1 MSTPF
6 ASPCRQQVL
15 VLDPGLK
22 DSRTHHHAINRNL
35 AAYAAGLTTE
45 IHVVSHRR
53 AIAAEFPY
61 PVTPAFHRGVY
72 EDSPAR
78 DAAAFAAIVDDH
90 IRDLTRI
97 LATPAPTAVVVHTA
111 TAAFLQAL
119 GSTLAAGGHQVGSA
133 VIQLMFHP
141 LGLAVGEVDPEA
153 SMARYA
159 DAFRRLRQ
167 AERRCGTSVHLSTS
181 CREFAQTFAGLGAG
195 VVDVHP
201 YALLA
206 EAERMEWLQPRPATR
221 TVVGSARRRALL
233 FGGDLKLDKGI
244 AWVAAALP
252 TLLAEHHD
260 VEFFVHLGDNRFA
273 GPRLDLLR
281 QRVVELAAQCPH
293 LKIVEGHIAPPD
305 WDGMIASTDFLL
317 IPYDPGAYR
326 WKTSGMFWEA
336 LLKGRP
342 GAVIA
347 VTRDT
352 WMEREA
358 VATALDVTAVEFG
371 NTAALSAAL
380 RRGANAT
387 DGGHGTVRPPQ
398 PCLTRGN
405 DDYIFARLG
414 GRA

>member
-1 MSTPF
+1 
-6 ASPCRQQVL
+6 VL

-22 DSRTHHHAINRNL
+22 NSRTHHHVVNRHL
-35 AAYAAGLTTE
+35 AAYATSRATE

-53 AIAAEFPY
+53 AIVAEFPY

-72 EDSPAR
+72 EDSPAL

-97 LATPAPTAVVVHTA
+97 LATPYPIALVVHTA

-119 GSTLAAGGHQVGSA
+119 GEALAAGGHQVGSA

-153 SMARYA
+153 STARYT

-167 AERRCGTSVHLSTS
+167 AERHCGTSVHLSTS
-181 CREFAQTFAGLGAG
+181 CREFAQVFEELGAG

-206 EAERMEWLQPRPATR
+206 EAERMEWLQRRPATR
-221 TVVGSARRRALL
+221 IVAGSARRRALL

-244 AWVAAALP
+244 GWVVAALP
-252 TLLAEHHD
+252 VLLAEHHD
-260 VEFFVHLGDNRFA
+260 VDFFVHLGDNRFA
-273 GPRLDLLR
+273 DPRLDLLR

-293 LKIVEGHIAPPD
+293 LKIFEGHIAPPD

-336 LLKGRP
+336 LLKCRP
-342 GAVIA
+342 DTAIA
-347 VTRDT
+347 VTKGT

-380 RRGANAT
+380 RRGANAA
-387 DGGHGTVRPPQ
+387 DGSGTTRLLQ
-398 PCLTRGN
+398 PCLARGN
-405 DDYIFARLG
+405 DDYIFERLSG
-414 GRA
+414 HTA

>member
-1 MSTPF
+1 VSTPS

-22 DSRTHHHAINRNL
+22 DSRTHHHVINRNL
-35 AAYAAGLTTE
+35 AAYAAGLTTG
-45 IHVVSHRR
+45 IRVASHRR

-61 PVTPAFHRGVY
+61 PVTPVFRRGMY
-72 EDSPAR
+72 EDSPAL

-153 SMARYA
+153 SMARYT
-159 DAFRRLRQ
+159 DAFRCLRQ
-167 AERRCGTSVHLSTS
+167 AERQCGTSVHLSTS

-206 EAERMEWLQPRPATR
+206 EAERMEWLQRRPATR
-221 TVVGSARRRALL
+221 TVAGSARRRALL
-233 FGGDLKLDKGI
+233 FAGDLKLDKGI

-260 VEFFVHLGDNRFA
+260 VDFFVHLGDNRFA
-273 GPRLDLLR
+273 DPRLDLLR

-305 WDGMIASTDFLL
+305 WDVMIASTDFLL

-326 WKTSGMFWEA
+326 WKTSGIFWEA

-371 NTAALSAAL
+371 NTAELSAVL
-380 RRGANAT
+380 RRGAGAT

>member
-1 MSTPF
+1 MSTPS

-35 AAYAAGLTTE
+35 AAYAVGLTTG
-45 IHVVSHRR
+45 IRVASHRR

-61 PVTPAFHRGVY
+61 PVTPAFRRGMY
-72 EDSPAR
+72 EDSPAL

-90 IRDLTRI
+90 VQDLTRI
-97 LATPAPTAVVVHTA
+97 LATPAPTALVVHTA

-119 GSTLAAGGHQVGSA
+119 GEVLAAGGHHVGSA

-153 SMARYA
+153 STARYT
-159 DAFRRLRQ
+159 DAFRRLRH
-167 AERRCGTSVHLSTS
+167 AERQGGTSVHLSTS
-181 CREFAQTFAGLGAG
+181 CREFAQVFEGLGAG

-206 EAERMEWLQPRPATR
+206 EAERMEWLQRRPATR
-221 TVVGSARRRALL
+221 TVAGSARRRALL
-233 FGGDLKLDKGI
+233 FAGDLKLDKGI

-252 TLLAEHHD
+252 VLLAEHHD
-260 VEFFVHLGDNRFA
+260 VEFLVHLGDNRFA
-273 GPRLDLLR
+273 DPRLDVLR
-281 QRVVELAAQCPH
+281 QRVVELAAQWPH
-293 LKIVEGHIAPPD
+293 LQVIEGHIAPPE
-305 WDGMIASTDFLL
+305 WDDMIASAEFLL

-326 WKTSGMFWEA
+326 WKTSGIFWEA

-371 NTAALSAAL
+371 NTAELSAVL
-380 RRGANAT
+380 RRGAGAT

>member
-1 MSTPF
+1 MSTPS

-22 DSRTHHHAINRNL
+22 DSRTHHHVINRNL
-35 AAYAAGLTTE
+35 AAYAAGLTTG
-45 IHVVSHRR
+45 IRVASHRR

-61 PVTPAFHRGVY
+61 PVTPVFRRGMY
-72 EDSPAR
+72 EDSPAL

-153 SMARYA
+153 SMARYT
-159 DAFRRLRQ
+159 DAFRCLRQ
-167 AERRCGTSVHLSTS
+167 AERQCGTSVHLSTS

-206 EAERMEWLQPRPATR
+206 EAERMEWLQRRPATR
-221 TVVGSARRRALL
+221 TVAGSARRRALL
-233 FGGDLKLDKGI
+233 FAGDLKLDKGI

-260 VEFFVHLGDNRFA
+260 VDFFVHLGDNRFA
-273 GPRLDLLR
+273 DPRLDLLR

-305 WDGMIASTDFLL
+305 WDVMIASTDFLL

-326 WKTSGMFWEA
+326 WKTSGIFWEA

-371 NTAALSAAL
+371 NTAELSAVL
-380 RRGANAT
+380 RRGAGAT

>member
-1 MSTPF
+1 MSTPS
-6 ASPCRQQVL
+6 ASTCRQQLL

-22 DSRTHHHAINRNL
+22 DSRTHHHVINRNL
-35 AAYAAGLTTE
+35 AAYAAGLTTG
-45 IHVVSHRR
+45 IRVASHRR

-61 PVTPAFHRGVY
+61 PVTPVFRRGIY
-72 EDSPAR
+72 EDSPAL

-90 IRDLTRI
+90 MRDLAQV
-97 LATPAPTAVVVHTA
+97 LATPHPTAVVVHSA

-159 DAFRRLRQ
+159 DAFRCLRQ
-167 AERRCGTSVHLSTS
+167 AERQCGTSVHLSTS
-181 CREFAQTFAGLGAG
+181 CREFAQAFVGLGAG
-195 VVDVHP
+195 MVDVHP

-206 EAERMEWLQPRPATR
+206 EADRMEWLQRRPATR
-221 TVVGSARRRALL
+221 TVAGSARRRALL
-233 FGGDLKLDKGI
+233 FAGDLKLDKGI

-260 VEFFVHLGDNRFA
+260 VDFFVHLADNRFA
-273 GPRLDLLR
+273 DPRLDLLR
-281 QRVVELAAQCPH
+281 RHVVEVAARWPH
-293 LKIVEGHIAPPD
+293 LRVVEGHIAPRD
-305 WDGMIASTDFLL
+305 WDGMIAAADFLL

-326 WKTSGMFWEA
+326 WKTSGIFWEA

-342 GAVIA
+342 GTVIA
-347 VTRDT
+347 VTKGT
-352 WMEREA
+352 WMAREA
-358 VATALDVTAVEFG
+358 GATAIDIATVEFG
-371 NTAALSAAL
+371 NTAELSAVL
-380 RRGANAT
+380 RRGAGAT
-387 DGGHGTVRPPQ
+387 DGTHGMMQSPQ
-398 PCLTRGN
+398 PCLARGN

-414 GRA
+414 GRT

>member
-1 MSTPF
+1 MSTPST
-6 ASPCRQQVL
+6 SPCRQQVL

-22 DSRTHHHAINRNL
+22 DSRTHHHVINRHL
-35 AAYAAGLTTE
+35 AAYATGLATG

-61 PVTPAFHRGVY
+61 PVTPAFRRGVY
-72 EDSPAR
+72 EDSPAL

-90 IRDLTRI
+90 IQDLARI
-97 LATPAPTAVVVHTA
+97 LATPYPTAVIVHTA

-119 GSTLAAGGHQVGSA
+119 GATLAAGGHHVGSA

-153 SMARYA
+153 SMARYT
-159 DAFRRLRQ
+159 DAFRRLRHAQ
-167 AERRCGTSVHLSTS
+167 RQCGTSVHLSTS
-181 CREFAQTFAGLGAG
+181 CREFAQVFEGLEAGP
-195 VVDVHP
+195 VDVHP

-206 EAERMEWLQPRPATR
+206 EAERMEWLQRRPATR
-221 TVVGSARRRALL
+221 EIAGSARRRALL

-252 TLLAEHHD
+252 VLLAEHHD

-273 GPRLDLLR
+273 DPRLDLLR
-281 QRVVELAAQCPH
+281 RHVVEMATRWPH
-293 LKIVEGHIAPPD
+293 LRVVEGHIAPPD
-305 WDGMIASTDFLL
+305 WDGMIASADFLL
-317 IPYDPGAYR
+317 IPYDPNAYR
-326 WKTSGMFWEA
+326 WKTSGIFWEA
-336 LLKGRP
+336 LFKGRP

-347 VTRDT
+347 VTKGT

-358 VATALDVTAVEFG
+358 AATALDVIAVEFG
-371 NTAALSAAL
+371 NTAELSAVL
-380 RRGANAT
+380 RRGAGAT
-387 DGGHGTVRPPQ
+387 GGLGPRRLPQ
-398 PCLTRGN
+398 ASLARGN

>member
-1 MSTPF
+1 M
-6 ASPCRQQVL
+6 
-15 VLDPGLK
+15 LDPGLK
-22 DSRTHHHAINRNL
+22 DRRTHHHAINRNL
-35 AAYAAGLTTE
+35 AAYAARLATG

-61 PVTPAFHRGVY
+61 PVTPVFRRGIY
-72 EDSPAR
+72 EDSPAL

-97 LATPAPTAVVVHTA
+97 LATPYPTAVVVHTA

-119 GSTLAAGGHQVGSA
+119 GATLAAGGHQVGSA

-141 LGLAVGEVDPEA
+141 LGLAVGEIDPEA
-153 SMARYA
+153 STARYTE
-159 DAFRRLRQ
+159 AFRRFRQ
-167 AERRCGTSVHLSTS
+167 AERQCGTSVHLSTS
-181 CREFAQTFAGLGAG
+181 CREFARVFEGLEAGP
-195 VVDVHP
+195 VDVHP

-206 EAERMEWLQPRPATR
+206 EAERVEWLQHRPATR
-221 TVVGSARRRALL
+221 EIAGSARRQALL

-252 TLLAEHHD
+252 VLLGEHHD

-273 GPRLDLLR
+273 DPRLDLLR
-281 QRVVELAAQCPH
+281 RHVVELAARWPH
-293 LKIVEGHIAPPD
+293 LKVVEGHIAPPD
-305 WDGMIASTDFLL
+305 WDSMIALADFLL

-326 WKTSGMFWEA
+326 WKTSGIFWEA
-336 LLKGRP
+336 ILKGRRDT
-342 GAVIA
+342 VIA
-347 VTRDT
+347 VTKGT

-358 VATALDVTAVEFG
+358 NSMAVNVIAVEFG
-371 NTAALSAAL
+371 NTTELSAAL
-380 RRGANAT
+380 RRAAGGA
-387 DGGHGTVRPPQ
+387 DGSGMKRLPQ
-398 PCLTRGN
+398 PWLARGN

>member
-1 MSTPF
+1 
-6 ASPCRQQVL
+6 VL

-35 AAYAAGLTTE
+35 AAYAARLATG

-53 AIAAEFPY
+53 ASTAEFPY
-61 PVTPAFHRGVY
+61 PVTPAFRRGMY
-72 EDSPAR
+72 EDSPAL

-97 LATPAPTAVVVHTA
+97 LATLHPTAVVVHTA

-153 SMARYA
+153 SMARYT
-159 DAFRRLRQ
+159 DAFRCLRQ
-167 AERRCGTSVHLSTS
+167 AERQCGTSVHLSTS
-181 CREFAQTFAGLGAG
+181 CREFAQAFAGLGAG
-195 VVDVHP
+195 VIDVHP

-206 EAERMEWLQPRPATR
+206 EAERMEWLQRRPATR
-221 TVVGSARRRALL
+221 TVAGSARRRALL
-233 FGGDLKLDKGI
+233 FAGDLKLDKGI

-260 VEFFVHLGDNRFA
+260 VDFLVQLGDNRFA
-273 GPRLDLLR
+273 DPRLDLLR
-281 QRVVELAAQCPH
+281 RHVVEMPARWPHLRVVE
-293 LKIVEGHIAPPD
+293 GHVAPPD
-305 WDGMIASTDFLL
+305 WDGMIAAADFLL

-326 WKTSGMFWEA
+326 WKTSGIFWEA

-371 NTAALSAAL
+371 NTAELSAVL
-380 RRGANAT
+380 RRGAGAT
-387 DGGHGTVRPPQ
+387 GGAHGTMPPPQ
-398 PCLTRGN
+398 PCLARGN